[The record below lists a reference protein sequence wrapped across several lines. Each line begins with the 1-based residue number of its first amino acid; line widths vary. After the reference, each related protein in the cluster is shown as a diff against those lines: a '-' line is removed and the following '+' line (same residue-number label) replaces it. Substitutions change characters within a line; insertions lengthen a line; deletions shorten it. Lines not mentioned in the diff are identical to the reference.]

1 MPGAPGHLGSLN
13 ARIITTAGLLLV
25 VFLGAAGFAIQHV
38 FRDTTLASVQDSL
51 KARIYMLLSA
61 ADLDSPGAK
70 IVPDSLQEPALY
82 VPDSGQYAQI
92 FDESDAVV
100 WRSRSMLGLG
110 VEAPPHPATG
120 QFLFELLESSTAE
133 PLFCLSY
140 GVEWETQGTP
150 QLRRYVVQACE
161 TRLKFIEQL
170 GRFQRRLWSWFGFLT
185 ALLLLFQTAIL
196 RWGLRPLREVA
207 IEVRAIEAGRQKS
220 IMRQY
225 PRELRALVRNL
236 NALIAGRDAHV
247 QRHRNALGDL
257 AHSLKTP
264 LAVMQ
269 ATLDQGE
276 PDVRLRES
284 LREQVAQLD
293 DTVRY
298 QLQRAATVGRHVLAP
313 PLDVQPILDRVAVS
327 LRKVYHARGLVISN
341 EAAAGTLFFGN
352 QGDLMEVVG
361 NLADNACKWAR
372 SRVRISAQT
381 LSSSPEQRRPS
392 LEIQV
397 EDDGPGMAPNLVAEV
412 SRRGLRLDE
421 AKEGQGIGLSVVR
434 DIVEQGYGGRLY
446 IESAPGATLV
456 RAVFEFD

>member
-1 MPGAPGHLGSLN
+1 MVGASGRYGSLN
-13 ARIITTAGLLLV
+13 ARIIATAGFLLL
-25 VFLGAAGFAIQHV
+25 VFLGAAGFAIEHV
-38 FRDTTLASVQDSL
+38 FRDTTLASVQDGL
-51 KARIYMLLSA
+51 KARIFMLLSA
-61 ADLDSPGAK
+61 ADLDNPGTK
-70 IVPDSLQEPALY
+70 VVPESLQEPALY

-92 FDESDAVV
+92 FNDADAVV

-110 VEAPPHPATG
+110 VEAPPHPVVG
-120 QFLFELLESSTAE
+120 QFLFEQSESSTGE

-140 GVEWETQGTP
+140 GVEWETQGKP
-150 QLRRYVVQACE
+150 QASRYVVQACE
-161 TRLKFIEQL
+161 TRLHFNEQV

-185 ALLLLFQTAIL
+185 GLLLLVQTLIL

-207 IEVRAIEAGRQKS
+207 IEVRAIESGRQKS
-220 IMRQY
+220 IVRQY

-264 LAVMQ
+264 LAVMR
-269 ATLDQGE
+269 ATLEQAE
-276 PDVRLRES
+276 PDATWRDT

-313 PLDVQPILDRVAVS
+313 PLDVLPILERVSTS
-327 LRKVYHARGLVISN
+327 LRKVYHSRSLDIAA
-341 EAAAGTLFFGN
+341 EAAGETLFYGN

-372 SRVRISAQT
+372 SRVRISAQS
-381 LSSSPEQRRPS
+381 LPGNPEQRRPS
-392 LEIQV
+392 LEVVV
-397 EDDGPGMAPNLVAEV
+397 EDDGPGMSSNLIAEV

-446 IESAPGATLV
+446 IESEPGATVV
-456 RAVFEFD
+456 RAIFDFD